1 VSTDCESTGGDIA
14 PASTAPR
21 PVTRRVAEDT
31 DAEAMDP
38 LPDRFT
44 LGAHQRSHLLAAG
57 IHDSELRG
65 PLWQRSSYGHYAWAV
80 TDLCHPRQRIHA
92 AASRCHANVA
102 VAGWAAAWMHGARD
116 LDGLEPDG
124 RPSPVPVCT
133 TPGLRLVPGTNG
145 AFTLRVSRSR
155 LDPDEIVELD
165 GVPCTSLV
173 RTAFDAARF
182 APDLTEAV
190 VALDA
195 LLRAT
200 HLEIAD
206 LVAYAE
212 RRRRW
217 HGRLQVLQAA
227 ELSNA
232 WTLSCPESRLRVIWQ
247 ERAGLPVP
255 LVNCTIVD
263 HAARPVAM
271 ADMLDE
277 EAWLVLEFDGA
288 YHATSTQRGLD
299 DQRTQRLHALGLHV
313 ARFVAD
319 DLRPSRRR
327 STANRLRLLRSRRL
341 EEVADRRPAWSVLAR
356 HQAARFSDRS
366 SRDTPACCPSNGH

>member
-1 VSTDCESTGGDIA
+1 
-14 PASTAPR
+14 
-21 PVTRRVAEDT
+21 VAEDT
-31 DAEAMDP
+31 DAEAMDSF
-38 LPDRFT
+38 PDRFT
-44 LGAHQRSHLLAAG
+44 LGAHRRSNLLAAG
-57 IHDSELRG
+57 ISDHELRG
-65 PLWQRSSYGHYAWAV
+65 PLWQRSSYGHFAWAA
-80 TDLCHPRQRIHA
+80 TDPGHPRQRIHA
-92 AASRCHANVA
+92 AASRCHGDVA

-124 RPSPVPVCT
+124 RLSPIPVCT
-133 TPGLRLVPGTNG
+133 TPDRRLVPG
-145 AFTLRVSRSR
+145 ALDAYTLRVSRSR
-155 LDPDEIVELD
+155 LDHDEIVELD

-200 HLEIAD
+200 D
-206 LVAYAE
+206 LLVCDVVAYAE
-212 RRRRW
+212 QRRRW
-217 HGRLQVLQAA
+217 HGRRQVLQAA
-227 ELSNA
+227 ELANA
-232 WTLSCPESRLRVIWQ
+232 WTLSCPESRLRVMWQ

-263 HAARPVAM
+263 DAGRRVAM
-271 ADMLDE
+271 ADLLDE

-288 YHATSTQRGLD
+288 YHATSMQRGLD

-319 DLRPSRRR
+319 DLRPPRRQ

-341 EEVADRRPAWSVLAR
+341 AEVAGRTPAWSVLAR
-356 HQAARFSDRS
+356 DERS
-366 SRDTPACCPSNGH
+366 VQ

>member
-1 VSTDCESTGGDIA
+1 
-14 PASTAPR
+14 
-21 PVTRRVAEDT
+21 
-31 DAEAMDP
+31 MDW

-44 LGAHQRSHLLAAG
+44 LGAHPRNHLIAAG
-57 IHDSELRG
+57 LHDSELRG
-65 PLWQRSSYGHYAWAV
+65 PLWQRSSYGHYAWAA
-80 TDLCHPRQRIHA
+80 TDLDHPRQRIHA
-92 AASRCHANVA
+92 AGSRCHGDVA

-124 RPSPVPVCT
+124 RLSPVPVCT
-133 TPGLRLVPGTNG
+133 TPALRLVTGINN
-145 AFTLRVSRSR
+145 AVTLRVSRSR
-155 LDPDEIVELD
+155 LDHDEIVELD

-195 LLRAT
+195 LLRGT
-200 HLEIAD
+200 DLRLAD
-206 LVAYAE
+206 VVTYAE
-212 RRRRW
+212 QRRRW
-217 HGRLQVLQAA
+217 HGRHQVLRAA

-232 WTLSCPESRLRVIWQ
+232 WTLSCSESRLRVIWQ
-247 ERAGLPVP
+247 DRAGLPGP

-263 HAARPVAM
+263 EMGRPVAK

-319 DLRPSRRR
+319 DLRPSRRL

-341 EEVADRRPAWSVLAR
+341 DEVAGRTPAWSVLAR
-356 HQAARFSDRS
+356 PQRS
-366 SRDTPACCPSNGH
+366 VE